1 MMDEQTYY
9 RMIVDKNAMCARFM
23 MCARYIHGDPERYL
37 RIGAEDHA
45 NLLESIQRYREMP
58 PEEQAELSSAFEHFL
73 GAIIQALE
81 TAGENR
87 AKHIK
92 VYMETGGY
100 PKEYDQTYTTWEGL
114 HELLSQIGA
123 PAYAWLLKLLNHRNT
138 HVREAVVLAL
148 GGSTTQQEPQCFLSR
163 VGYKLLTDPDT
174 MVRRNAARTLELT
187 GHPAAAGYFVYAL
200 KHDESARVRT
210 WGAIGLEV
218 VGGPEH
224 LLILHQ
230 VSNSDFAEME
240 QSEEE
245 GGGRSGPTVAEAA
258 RRAWIAI
265 AERYNFPFE
274 EEEMPEG
281 TSWTWNLP
289 PAFKEDEGLIE
300 ALPWEDRDG
309 NVYECRLLQS
319 ISGGNRLYTVEVRH
333 WELKEW
339 FLFSVGLEFQR
350 DLEQRVLSADFRR
363 EFENHKVSLSTN
375 VTISTVFHVG
385 SSRGWQI
392 NDKDHDQTYVIIEE
406 DAALSIYSRCRYRT
420 IERSQTLPESEISQ
434 LQAIWHQ
441 YCIKYGCP
449 DEIRLKLKGPEPT
462 ARLSLPVT
470 TAAEKLKTSLEPL
483 AIGPDGRYLGCW
495 EKDKNELQIWS
506 TCPPRYLWQPEC
518 DFLVEHIAFSANGQI
533 VTAAG
538 EEHVLTCIFPPPI
551 TWATAP
557 DTRFR
562 IEGKVLPLQ
571 KIRCPYVRRI
581 TLSPDGRYLA
591 IQRLLGRHWVEI
603 WEPWE
608 QSDHPKLE
616 FPYQEVFS
624 LVTQSSFTPPVAFS
638 PNSHWIAMHNISPG
652 FAGFEICDLDSAK
665 KVKAL
670 GQEGLAP
677 REARFSRDGKKLIAI
692 VEGINPHLRLLES
705 LRTQLV
711 FNLSEPGTISRL
723 LVAWDIETGEM
734 DPKIF
739 HLDEALKGVKDF
751 HFSPYGEC
759 IAGLRE
765 SDKMLQLFIPSQGLT
780 LTLGNTPQKRLVGFS
795 PDGLYLASVSRD
807 GEINIW
813 SLQPLILAN
822 EQPR

>member
-73 GAIIQALE
+73 DAVIQVLE
-81 TAGENR
+81 SVSENCGSSTE
-87 AKHIK
+87 A
-92 VYMETGGY
+92 YG
-100 PKEYDQTYTTWEGL
+100 TWEQL
-114 HELLSQIGA
+114 YDLLGKIGT
-123 PAYAWLLKLLNHRNT
+123 PAYSRLLELLNHSNPYI
-138 HVREAVVLAL
+138 REGAVLAF
-148 GGSTTQQEPQCFLSR
+148 GGPDGQEEVWRFLAA
-163 VGYKLLTDPDT
+163 VGHKLLTDPDPR
-174 MVRRNAARTLELT
+174 VRRSAAVILMRTQ
-187 GHPAAAGYFVYAL
+187 HPAAAGYLVYAL
-200 KHDESARVRT
+200 KHDPSAQVRL
-210 WGAIGLEV
+210 WGAIGLGTI
-218 VGGPEH
+218 GGPEH
-224 LLILHQ
+224 FFPLGQ
-230 VSNSDFAEME
+230 AATSDFAERE
-240 QSEEE
+240 NIDGEGERGGPRVQERALESQINIIRRYGGQKTPPELFSSECL
-245 GGGRSGPTVAEAA
+245 
-258 RRAWIAI
+258 
-265 AERYNFPFE
+265 
-274 EEEMPEG
+274 M
-281 TSWTWNLP
+281 
-289 PAFKEDEGLIE
+289 E
-300 ALPWEDRDG
+300 ALSWEVPVPSD
-309 NVYECRLLQS
+309 NKSIYECRVLVS
-319 ISGGNRLYTVEVRH
+319 IEKGHILYTVVEVRR
-333 WELKEW
+333 WELEQGW
-339 FLFSVGLEFQR
+339 FLFHLGLEFQK
-350 DLEQRVLSADFRR
+350 DLEQGDLSASFRQ
-363 EFENHKVSLSTN
+363 EFKNHNVPLSDD
-375 VTISTVFHVG
+375 VMISPKFHVWG
-385 SSRGWQI
+385 CGIWGWQI
-392 NDKDHDQTYVIIEE
+392 NDRGCGQTYIAIATDKV
-406 DAALSIYSRCRYRT
+406 LSIYNRGCWRT
-420 IERSQTLPESEISQ
+420 LRRSKRLSNGELSQ
-434 LQAIWHQ
+434 LDAIWHE

-449 DEIRLKLKGPEPT
+449 YELRLKLKGPEPT

-483 AIGPDGRYLGCW
+483 ALGPDGKYLGCW
-495 EKDKNELQIWS
+495 EEEKNELQIWS
-506 TCPPRYLWQPEC
+506 TLPPQYLWQPEC
-518 DFLVEHIAFSANGQI
+518 DFPVEQITFSANGQI
-533 VTAAG
+533 VAAAG

-562 IEGKVLPLQ
+562 IEDKFLPLQ

-603 WEPWE
+603 WEPWQ

-652 FAGFEICDLDSAK
+652 FAGFEIWDLDSAE

-677 REARFSRDGKKLIAI
+677 LEARFSRDGKKLITI
-692 VEGINPHLRLLES
+692 VEGVNPHLVEGISPRLLES
-705 LRTQLV
+705 LRTQRVLD
-711 FNLSEPGTISRL
+711 LSEPGTISRL
-723 LVAWDIETGEM
+723 LAVWDIETGEM
-734 DPKIF
+734 GPKIF

-751 HFSPYGEC
+751 HFSPYGGC